1 MKSQTPEDVVIK
13 TFISSR
19 FIKKNYIEDSWKNML
34 LESHIPE
41 ILQEKILGL
50 KYVKVHEIYHTC
62 KYYNKIF
69 LNQEERRFM
78 K

>member
-1 MKSQTPEDVVIK
+1 MLWLKLLFHQDLS
-13 TFISSR
+13 
-19 FIKKNYIEDSWKNML
+19 KKNYIEDSWKNML

-41 ILQEKILGL
+41 ILQEKIFGL

>member
-41 ILQEKILGL
+41 ILQEKIFGL

-69 LNQEERRFM
+69 LN
-78 K
+78 

>member
-41 ILQEKILGL
+41 ILQEKIFGL
-50 KYVKVHEIYHTC
+50 KYVKVHEIYHTW

>member
-41 ILQEKILGL
+41 ILQEKIFGL

-69 LNQEERRFM
+69 WNPEERRFM